1 MQNYINHLI
10 EDLKDAKQLAPEA
23 LAFSPV
29 YEEFEEQMLAI
40 ENAPDV
46 SYEKLMGLT
55 FEQFPPSTMLTEEQ
69 MLSLINALED
79 TFESFNICVD
89 LPQEVPLKLKYD
101 LIRDLFKEKLHFMP
115 GFTCHFDFC
124 SGYCPG
130 CEIALYCKNRIED
143 Y

>member
-1 MQNYINHLI
+1 MQNCINHLI

-23 LAFSPV
+23 PVFSKV

-55 FEQFPPSTMLTEEQ
+55 FEQFPPSTMLTEDQ

-79 TFESFNICVD
+79 TFEAFEICID
-89 LPQEVPLKLKYD
+89 LPEEVPMKLKYD
-101 LIRDLFKEKLHFMP
+101 LIRDFFKEKLHFMP
-115 GFTCHFDFC
+115 GFTSHFNFC
-124 SGYCPG
+124 SGYCPD
-130 CEIALYCKNRIED
+130 CEIASYCKSRIED